1 MKSIVNYSHGFFVTF
16 VRHSLSQ
23 NSKEDNILE
32 LNKESVQTDS
42 NLTSEVFELVNISL
56 QVYSFIA
63 FSGR

>member
-16 VRHSLSQ
+16 VRQSLSQ